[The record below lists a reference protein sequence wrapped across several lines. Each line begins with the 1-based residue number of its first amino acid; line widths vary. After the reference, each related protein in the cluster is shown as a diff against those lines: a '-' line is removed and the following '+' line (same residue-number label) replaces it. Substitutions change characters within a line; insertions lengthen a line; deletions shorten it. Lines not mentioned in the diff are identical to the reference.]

1 MMRIRQICFFSTVIL
16 FIFPLFLS
24 GQISVSKIDDS
35 FNPGSNDGII
45 YALPRTLVRVDVT
58 IEQKELLA
66 GPLRNYAE
74 EYMGITNFISEN
86 GFEYSIKD
94 ISIST
99 VAEAD
104 PEQYYFIK
112 LEEKT
117 SRQDWQTIISLNGTG
132 MITSI
137 SGAEKNVNT
146 PSVSIDMNTGMS
158 PDEIMEIFRNYADL
172 NMYAKVDTIVR
183 TINIDTIT
191 IENYTFRTTIMEKPL
206 EVKAEETAEMIIR
219 IREGRYNLLTGYQE
233 VNYSEGALRFMYD
246 ELQGLEEEYLRLFT
260 GAVVKS
266 YFTYSFTYLP
276 TAENIGNT
284 LPLFRL
290 SKNSGIVEAGGA
302 GEPVLIRVETSGNT
316 AGVLAVNGSSELTSN
331 TAQHGLFYRIPEE
344 AEIKI
349 LYHGNTAAQLRS
361 IISQFGLVTAL
372 PASVSNVEFD
382 GATGGLKSIKLEAE

>member
-1 MMRIRQICFFSTVIL
+1 MRIHKIFLLIAIIL
-16 FIFPLFLS
+16 FALPHLLIA
-24 GQISVSKIDDS
+24 QISVSKIDDS

-45 YALPRTLVRVDVT
+45 YALPRTLVQVDVT

-74 EYMGITNFISEN
+74 EYMGITNFISKN

-99 VAEAD
+99 AAEAD
-104 PEQYYFIK
+104 PEHYYFISPG
-112 LEEKT
+112 EKI
-117 SRQDWQTIISLNGTG
+117 SKQDWQTILSLNGTG

-137 SGAEKNVNT
+137 SEAEMD
-146 PSVSIDMNTGMS
+146 VSAASASNDMNTGMS

-172 NMYAKVDTIVR
+172 NVYAKVDTIVR

-191 IENYTFRTTIMEKPL
+191 IENYTFRTTMTEKPL
-206 EVKAEETAEMIIR
+206 EVKAEETAAMIAK
-219 IREGRYNLLTGYQE
+219 IREGCYNLLTGYQE
-233 VNYSEGALRFMYD
+233 VNYSEGTLKFMYD

-260 GAVVKS
+260 GAVVTS

-302 GEPVLIRVETSGNT
+302 GEAVSIRIETSGNT
-316 AGVLAVNGSSELTSN
+316 AGVLAASGNSELISKN
-331 TAQHGLFYRIPEE
+331 AQHGLFYRIPEE

-349 LYHGNTAAQLRS
+349 FYRGNTAAQLRS
-361 IISQFGLVTAL
+361 IISQFGLVSAL
-372 PASVSNVEFD
+372 PANASNVEFD
-382 GATGGLKSIKLEAE
+382 GRTGGLKSVKLEAE

>member
-1 MMRIRQICFFSTVIL
+1 MRIKQEYLLSTVIL
-16 FIFPLFLS
+16 FLFPLFLTA
-24 GQISVSKIDDS
+24 QVKVSRIDDS
-35 FNPGSNDGII
+35 FNMGANDGII

-58 IEQKELLA
+58 IEQKEMLA

-74 EYMGITNFISEN
+74 EYMGITNFISKN

-99 VAEAD
+99 AAEAD
-104 PEQYYFIK
+104 PEHYYFISIG
-112 LEEKT
+112 EKI
-117 SRQDWQTIISLNGTG
+117 SKQNWQTILSLNGTG
-132 MITSI
+132 MITSV
-137 SGAEKNVNT
+137 SGAEKDVNASST
-146 PSVSIDMNTGMS
+146 SNGMNTGMS

-191 IENYTFRTTIMEKPL
+191 IENYTFRTTITEKPL
-206 EVKAEETAEMIIR
+206 EVKAEETAEMIVR

-233 VNYSEGALRFMYD
+233 VNYSEGTLKFMYD

-260 GAVVKS
+260 GAVVTS

-276 TAENIGNT
+276 TAESIGNT

-290 SKNSGIVEAGGA
+290 SKNSGIVEAEGA
-302 GEPVLIRVETSGNT
+302 GEPVSIRIETSGNT
-316 AGVLAVNGSSELTSN
+316 AEVLAVNGSSELISN
-331 TAQHGLFYRIPEE
+331 NMQHGLFYRIPEE

-349 LYHGNTAAQLRS
+349 LFRGTTAAQLRT
-361 IISQFGLVTAL
+361 IISQFGLVSAL
-372 PASVSNVEFD
+372 PANVSNIEFD
-382 GATGGLKSIKLEAE
+382 GSTGGLKSLRLEAE